1 MPKSTQ
7 IRILPSL
14 GDFQKGECK
23 PLKVFNSL
31 SDGDTEAAGDG
42 YQGSE
47 AEDNEVANPDDEED
61 GGGRD
66 LGSES
71 GDEADEADDAEDGED
86 EEGEKDGDHS
96 SESEYDEVENSEYVE
111 PTGELA
117 VSWLGSPAKNQKT
130 LRESKTHKILLP
142 CAPIAGSRTLV
153 AQSEGL
159 LHLGLK
165 CPGPERVVDGF
176 VMGTQVCPHS
186 AIISFETGVFYRNRA
201 TDHIGLKNRGAPCNG
216 RFMFNEFLRGYF
228 TQDGKLDAKKVIG
241 KLQEAGISNKTM
253 FLSWALRCFDLSLL
267 RNWLE
272 QEGFDDVL
280 PGDDNVCLV
289 LNEFR
294 ANVKRVIGTTCYNG
308 KRFPLNLPTA
318 FLVLFGENHPLSGR
332 NHHALVDSRQ
342 LALMA
347 RAFIELCKPPREA
360 GSLPGM
366 GSHDAGLCEEA
377 TING

>member
-14 GDFQKGECK
+14 GGFASTSDAL
-23 PLKVFNSL
+23 LKCRVFNSL

-71 GDEADEADDAEDGED
+71 EDEADEADDAEDGED

-111 PTGELA
+111 PTGESA

-130 LRESKTHKILLP
+130 LREI
-142 CAPIAGSRTLV
+142 

-159 LHLGLK
+159 LRLGLK
-165 CPGPERVVDGF
+165 CPGPEKVVDGF

-186 AIISFETGVFYRNRA
+186 AIISFETGV
-201 TDHIGLKNRGAPCNG
+201 G
-216 RFMFNEFLRGYF
+216 GYF

-332 NHHALVDSRQ
+332 NHHALVDARQ